1 MGLMAW
7 ISNPLFHALKTTD
20 IITKNLKNY
29 QKSLYR
35 VSKRDVLAY
44 PAMHLTQLK
53 GIRPFLVLPEMARP
67 SFRPL
72 DPRKS
77 KVGHSAH

>member
-1 MGLMAW
+1 MGLMVW

-53 GIRPFLVLPEMARP
+53 GMAT
-67 SFRPL
+67 FF
-72 DPRKS
+72 
-77 KVGHSAH
+77 A